1 MQRAVVVILDGLRR
15 DFVDAVRTPHLAR
28 FTAQATSYPR
38 FRTAFPSA
46 TRAVS
51 ASFATGCY
59 PARHTLQGNAVALLE
74 DKILVPHDV
83 GRPDFL
89 AHKRAVTGHAL
100 AVPTLAERLAPH
112 GGVIVFNNVSPG
124 AAIAHDPDAFGHL
137 YHRVLSRGPGGTPVT
152 DPLRVTL
159 DVEGDRAMT
168 ERFIAEA
175 LPRRPALAV
184 LWLGEPDHIQHEVPL
199 GSPEHLAVL
208 READRNAGAV
218 MAAVERQRAAGED
231 VLLIVGSDH
240 GHETVSDFVDVE
252 AELIAAGLKDGPDST
267 DVLALSNGTASLIY
281 LDPDREHRY
290 SSLLDYLQSQR
301 WAGTVVPRNDLDTIG
316 HAPRYGLAFAV
327 SLRADHAVNG
337 YGVPG
342 CSLAAVPRWDKKTL
356 VGCGQ
361 HGGLG
366 AYEQSPVLMIE
377 GNGFQGGAAAPGKAH
392 IVDLAPTVLRHVALR
407 ADGLDGRALQR
418 SSVDVG
424 DDERLPP

>member
-1 MQRAVVVILDGLRR
+1 MRRAVVVILDGLRR
-15 DFVDAVRTPHLAR
+15 DFVDAVRTPHLVQFA
-28 FTAQATSYPR
+28 AQAMSFPD

-74 DKILVPHDV
+74 AGSLVPHDV

-100 AVPTLAERLAPH
+100 AVPTLAERLAPC
-112 GGVIVFNNVSPG
+112 GGAIVFNNVSPG
-124 AAIAHDPDAFGHL
+124 AANAHDPDAYGHL
-137 YHRVLSRGPGGTPVT
+137 FHRVFSRGPGGAAVS

-159 DVEGDRAMT
+159 NAEGDRAMT

-208 READRNAGAV
+208 READRNAGAI
-218 MAAVERQRAAGED
+218 MAAVERQRAAGDD
-231 VLLIVGSDH
+231 VLLVVGSDH
-240 GHETVSDFVDVE
+240 GHETVSGLVDIE
-252 AELIAAGLKDGPDST
+252 AELIAAGLKDGPEST

-281 LDPDREHRY
+281 LHPDHERRV
-290 SSLLDYLQSQR
+290 SSLLDYLQSQQ
-301 WAGTVVPRNDLDTIG
+301 WAGTVVPREGLATIG

-327 SLRADHAVNG
+327 SLRADQTVNE

-342 CSLAAVPRWDKKTL
+342 CSLAAVPRWDKQAQL
-356 VGCGQ
+356 GCGQ

-366 AYEQSPVLMIE
+366 VYEQSPVLMIE
-377 GNGFQGGAAAPGKAH
+377 GKGFRGGTASPENAH
-392 IVDLAPTVLRHVALR
+392 IVDLAPTILHHLALPPVGM
-407 ADGLDGRALQR
+407 DGHALQT
-418 SSVDVG
+418 
-424 DDERLPP
+424 